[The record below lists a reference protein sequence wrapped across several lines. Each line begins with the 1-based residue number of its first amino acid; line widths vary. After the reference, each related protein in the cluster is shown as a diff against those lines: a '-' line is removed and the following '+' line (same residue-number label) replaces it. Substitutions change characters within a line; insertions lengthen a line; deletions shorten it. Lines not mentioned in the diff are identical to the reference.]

1 MSYTSSSSPPST
13 PERVFETL
21 EEVKGDGSSC
31 SVIRDE
37 LKFCMRNTDCVKV
50 ARKTPR
56 ECLRTNDPSV
66 PEKCHRLAYLFFE
79 CKRSV
84 LDNRVRFRG
93 RKGYLDGTE

>member
-1 MSYTSSSSPPST
+1 MSSSTPST

-37 LKFCMRNTDCVKV
+37 LKFCMRNTDCVK
-50 ARKTPR
+50 
-56 ECLRTNDPSV
+56 
-66 PEKCHRLAYLFFE
+66 CHRLAYLFFE